1 MLIKINFICT
11 IYCSPAQPNLI
22 DAYYKSPV
30 PVSTL
35 HRNIFDALRAVARD
49 LKERPDAEKDNIE
62 RLAVIGRVLP
72 MFSLDEM
79 KLLWQDVKGQDYAT
93 M

>member
-1 MLIKINFICT
+1 MLIKIYFICT

-35 HRNIFDALRAVARD
+35 HRNIFDALRTVARD